1 MSDHKDSSTQ
11 LQHWLDRMRSG
22 DPQARDA
29 LLEHA
34 CERLRR
40 LTRKMLHTYTAV
52 HRWEQTDDVLQKAL
66 LRLHRALSKV
76 QPETTRGFFQLAAKL
91 IRQELIDLGRHYLGP
106 QGVAA
111 HHSTNVNL
119 AEIRGRLTAISRF
132 HELIESLSP
141 EQQEIVSLLYY
152 QGMSQAEVA
161 AILNVTERTVK
172 RRWREA
178 RLILAQ
184 QLQEEG
190 SWTEGRLAGERP

>member
-1 MSDHKDSSTQ
+1 MNDRKDSSTQ
-11 LQHWLDRMRSG
+11 LQAWLDRMRSG
-22 DPQARDA
+22 DPQARNA

-40 LTRKMLHTYTAV
+40 LTRKMLHLYTAV

-66 LRLHRALSKV
+66 LRLHRALNTV
-76 QPETTRGFFQLAAKL
+76 QPETSRGFFQLAAKL

-106 QGVAA
+106 QGMAT

-119 AEIRGRLTAISRF
+119 AEIRGRVAAISRF
-132 HELIESLSP
+132 HELIAGLVP

-161 AILNVTERTVK
+161 AILNVTERTIK

-178 RLILAQ
+178 RLILADR
-184 QLQEEG
+184 LQKEEL
-190 SWTEGRLAGERP
+190 LA